1 MFIGKV
7 KITLKSSV
15 LDPQGST
22 VKKVLH
28 DMGEDLVKDV
38 RIGKYIEVK
47 IDSENEAKAKED
59 LDRLCQKLLVNQV
72 IETYSTE
79 IVKG

>member
-22 VKKVLH
+22 VQKVLY
-28 DMGEDLVKDV
+28 DMGEEDVKDV
-38 RIGKYIEVK
+38 RIGKYIEVQL
-47 IDSENEAKAKED
+47 DSKNPSQAQKD
-59 LDRLCQKLLVNQV
+59 LDRICQKLLVNQV
-72 IETYSTE
+72 IETYTTE
-79 IVKG
+79 IIEE